1 MLEDAIM
8 TNPNNI
14 KIMNEMA
21 KKKMAKKW
29 PFCGENGH
37 FCKIGVPKDIYG
49 HFENDQFMLEVAIH
63 DQSSKNNNIKI
74 MRNEMDK

>member
-1 MLEDAIM
+1 
-8 TNPNNI
+8 
-14 KIMNEMA
+14 MA

-49 HFENDQFMLEVAIH
+49 HFENDQFMLDVAIH

-74 MRNEMDK
+74 MINEMDN

>member
-14 KIMNEMA
+14 KIMKEMA

-74 MRNEMDK
+74 MINEMDK

>member
-1 MLEDAIM
+1 
-8 TNPNNI
+8 
-14 KIMNEMA
+14 
-21 KKKMAKKW
+21 MAKKW

-49 HFENDQFMLEVAIH
+49 HFENGQFMLEVAIH

-74 MRNEMDK
+74 MINEMDK